1 MIDVIL
7 FHSSSEAMWASR
19 VLKKNKIE
27 HKLISVPRHLG
38 SDCGYCVSLS
48 NTDSSNAMEIIRGEK
63 VPFDRL
69 EQNVTI

>member
-48 NTDSSNAMEIIRGEK
+48 KTDSPNAMEFIRTEK